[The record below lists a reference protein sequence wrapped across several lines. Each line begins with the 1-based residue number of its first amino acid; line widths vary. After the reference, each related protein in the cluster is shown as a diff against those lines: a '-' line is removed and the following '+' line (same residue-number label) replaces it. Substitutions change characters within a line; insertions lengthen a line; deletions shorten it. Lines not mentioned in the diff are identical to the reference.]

1 MKAKANA
8 EQRIVSLVP
17 SQTELLHYLGLE
29 EEVVGITKFCV
40 HPEVWFRSKTR
51 VGGTKTLHLDRI
63 DALEPT
69 LILGNKEEN
78 TKEQIEALAE
88 KYRVWVS
95 DVRTLSDALDMIRTV
110 GELCDRQEA
119 GLKLSENIATKF
131 ERELVPAPRSLRVL
145 YLIWRKPYMGVGSD
159 TFIHDMLQQAGF
171 DNVLSDRTRYPELNA
186 EEIQALNPDIIML
199 SSEPYPFKEAHVQEF
214 SRLCPTAVITKVD
227 GELFSW
233 YGSKLLQSP
242 AYIRTLRDQLFEQIG

>member
-1 MKAKANA
+1 MNTKANSK
-8 EQRIVSLVP
+8 QRIVSLVP

-40 HPEVWFRSKTR
+40 HPDAWFRSKTR

-63 DALEPT
+63 EALEPT

-88 KYRVWVS
+88 KYRVWIS

-110 GELCDRQEA
+110 GQLCDRQEE
-119 GLKLSENIATKF
+119 GLKLSDDIALLF
-131 ERELVPAPRSLRVL
+131 EKELAPTPRRLKAL
-145 YLIWRKPYMGVGSD
+145 YLIWRKPYMGVGAD
-159 TFIHDMLQQAGF
+159 TFIHDMLLQSGF
-171 DNVLSDRTRYPELNA
+171 DNVLSDRVRYPELDA
-186 EEIQALNPDIIML
+186 SEIQALNPEVIML

-214 SRLCPTAVITKVD
+214 SRLCPAAVITKVD

-233 YGSKLLQSP
+233 YGSRLLQSP
-242 AYIRTLRDQLFEQIG
+242 AYIRTLRDQLFEKIG